1 MNCPRNLEV
10 SAYLDDAMEP
20 DERSRF
26 NAHLHTCPLC
36 HGRLDEMTTLQKQ
49 LRDLPSPVLRF
60 DMAARLQDQIRADE
74 ARRRTARSFRPGW
87 NIGGLMGGLAV
98 AASIASGVWLGGM
111 LIGGTVLTAQPAA
124 IVRVFDP
131 VPPGGL
137 CAAAELCRVSK
148 GLQ

>member
-20 DERSRF
+20 AERSRF
-26 NAHLHTCPLC
+26 HAHLHACPLC
-36 HGRLDEMTTLQKQ
+36 HGRLDEIRALQQQ
-49 LRDLPSPVLRF
+49 LRDLPSPVLGF
-60 DMAARLQDQIRADE
+60 DMAARLQDQMRSGATRHRN
-74 ARRRTARSFRPGW
+74 ARQFWPGW
-87 NIGGLMGGLAV
+87 SMGGLMGGLAV

>member
-10 SAYLDDAMEP
+10 SAYLDDAMEAG
-20 DERSRF
+20 ERIRF
-26 NAHLHTCPLC
+26 QAHLHACPLC
-36 HGRLDEMTTLQKQ
+36 HGRLDELTALQRQ
-49 LRDLPSPVLRF
+49 LRDLPSPALGF
-60 DMAARLQDQIRADE
+60 DMAARLQDRIRADE
-74 ARRRTARSFRPGW
+74 ARRRNARTFRPGW
-87 NIGGLMGGLAV
+87 SLGGLMGGLTV

-111 LIGGTVLTAQPAA
+111 LIGGTVLSAQPSA

-137 CAAAELCRVSK
+137 CAAAELCRISK